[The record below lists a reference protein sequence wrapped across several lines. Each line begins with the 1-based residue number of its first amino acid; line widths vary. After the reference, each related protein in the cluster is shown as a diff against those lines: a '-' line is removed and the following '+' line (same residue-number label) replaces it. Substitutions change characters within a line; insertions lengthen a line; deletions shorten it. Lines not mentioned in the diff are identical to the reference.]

1 MINGKANSNHGHNA
15 KEIIYKPAEGNNAAV
30 NVKQDID
37 NINQQLDIFDSQG
50 QKVDI
55 LSVLFGV
62 GASVGAVIDGG
73 LVAAVGTLQNEIA
86 VLQGQIATLG
96 AEGLTSD
103 IIDAVDSA
111 GDIIQGGNSIWSGI
125 KGIANAWSKFRT
137 AAKGYINLSSI
148 EALPLADIPLA

>member
-1 MINGKANSNHGHNA
+1 M
-15 KEIIYKPAEGNNAAV
+15 
-30 NVKQDID
+30 NVKQAID

-73 LVAAVGTLQNEIA
+73 LVAAVGTLQNEVA
-86 VLQGQIATLG
+86 VLQGEVASLAT
-96 AEGLTSD
+96 ESLTSD
-103 IIDAVDSA
+103 VLDAVDSA
-111 GDIIQGGNSIWSGI
+111 GDIIQGGSSIWSGI

-137 AAKGYINLSSI
+137 AAKGYINISNL
-148 EALPLADIPLA
+148 EALPLEDIPIV